1 MKAIGLIILAM
12 LSGCATYFD
21 SQDPCQ
27 QEPYPAFVEVQENQ
41 YQLLSSTTIGFYTR

>member
-1 MKAIGLIILAM
+1 M

-27 QEPYPAFVEVQENQ
+27 QEPYPSFCGGAREPIPVIILDDDWAL
-41 YQLLSSTTIGFYTR
+41 Y

>member
-1 MKAIGLIILAM
+1 MKGLGLIILAM

-27 QEPYPAFVEVQENQ
+27 QEPYPDFCGSAREPIPVIILDDDWVL
-41 YQLLSSTTIGFYTR
+41 Y

>member
-1 MKAIGLIILAM
+1 MKALGLIILTM

-27 QEPYPAFVEVQENQ
+27 QEPYPSFCGGAREPIPVIILDDDWAL
-41 YQLLSSTTIGFYTR
+41 Y